1 MKRIFVSSTF
11 KDMHEERDALREVA
25 AELNDK
31 AFRIGDGVTLCDL
44 RWGVDTLDL
53 DSDQGAAKVLDVCL
67 DEIDRCRPY
76 MIVLLGE
83 RYGWIPS
90 RRLIRNAVTGRCKLL
105 DRRMSVTALEIE
117 YGALL
122 KPGQIARTL
131 FYFREPAQNAPER
144 CRAEDASHAKRLA
157 ALKKRIIEAGG
168 HVRGYRLG
176 WDSEGRVVSGLDSF
190 KSMVRH
196 DLDHLF
202 QSDWKELRRRS
213 FDQREQQIHFEHM
226 KRSGERFRGRSELL
240 AQCVSTIE
248 KGTFA
253 FAVQGESGTGKT
265 TLLSRLALELTQ
277 HGYDVLPI
285 FCGLTANS
293 DDARDV
299 MRLMIRHCSCRE
311 PLPRGKTDN
320 WESWAEVLVKAL
332 ERRSLSSQPL
342 VIVIDGVDQLK
353 DDDGRNKLL
362 FAPAWPMDN
371 VQMVMSGLPTI
382 NFKGRMPVVKIGN
395 LSRPK

>member
-1 MKRIFVSSTF
+1 MGRCRLMKRIFVSSTF

-31 AFRIGDGVTLCDL
+31 AFRIGDGVALCDL

-90 RRLIRNAVTGRCKLL
+90 RRLIRKAVSGRCRLL
-105 DRRMSVTALEIE
+105 DYRMSVTALEIE

-157 ALKKRIIEAGG
+157 VLKTRIVEAGG

-202 QSDWKELRRRS
+202 QSDWKKLR
-213 FDQREQQIHFEHM
+213 
-226 KRSGERFRGRSELL
+226 
-240 AQCVSTIE
+240 
-248 KGTFA
+248 
-253 FAVQGESGTGKT
+253 
-265 TLLSRLALELTQ
+265 
-277 HGYDVLPI
+277 
-285 FCGLTANS
+285 
-293 DDARDV
+293 
-299 MRLMIRHCSCRE
+299 
-311 PLPRGKTDN
+311 
-320 WESWAEVLVKAL
+320 
-332 ERRSLSSQPL
+332 
-342 VIVIDGVDQLK
+342 
-353 DDDGRNKLL
+353 
-362 FAPAWPMDN
+362 
-371 VQMVMSGLPTI
+371 
-382 NFKGRMPVVKIGN
+382 
-395 LSRPK
+395 